1 MQTSERVLTDMYEC
15 QSQPTVK
22 PQGRFSSA
30 PVGRA
35 SLVSSQATTP
45 FRTGGRKLTQLVWEK
60 KRSQAEKETIILA
73 TDSLLPTF
81 HWNLNTDRTG
91 KIAFLGAL
99 PWIA

>member
-1 MQTSERVLTDMYEC
+1 MSVTAHG
-15 QSQPTVK
+15 K

-45 FRTGGRKLTQLVWEK
+45 THRQTGKLTQLVWEK
-60 KRSQAEKETIILA
+60 KRSQVEKETIILA

-81 HWNLNTDRTG
+81 HRNLNTDRTG
-91 KIAFLGAL
+91 KIAFLGTL